1 MSSWFRLPALVAG
14 ILVVTITSAAV
25 GSGFELL
32 SKREYQSEL
41 DKRAANPQA
50 PLILKGADFNAPVIT
65 VVSPD
70 RSGPIKPPVDID
82 LEFKPAQGAN
92 VDIGSLKIF
101 YGFLHLDITQR
112 ILQAPGVQV
121 SPAGLKA
128 NGARLPSGSHKLLI
142 QVADNL
148 GRTAR
153 QPLEFVV
160 Q

>member
-14 ILVVTITSAAV
+14 ILVVTIAAAAV

-41 DKRAANPQA
+41 DKRATAPQA

-70 RSGPIKPPVDID
+70 HSGPIKPPVDID
-82 LEFKPAQGAN
+82 LEFKAVQGAN
-92 VDIGSLKIF
+92 VDIGTLKIF

-112 ILQAPGVQV
+112 ILQAPGVQI

-128 NGARLPSGSHKLLI
+128 SGAQLPSGSHKLLI

-153 QPLEFVV
+153 QPVEFVV

>member
-1 MSSWFRLPALVAG
+1 MSSRVVLPALVAG
-14 ILVVTITSAAV
+14 ILVVTIAGAAV

-41 DKRAANPQA
+41 DKRASAPNA

-65 VVSPD
+65 VVSPNH
-70 RSGPIKPPVDID
+70 SGPIAPPVDID
-82 LEFKPAQGAN
+82 VEFKPAQGAN

-153 QPLEFVV
+153 QPLEFIV